1 MKAALIVNPTA
12 GQRDLRADLQQAIA
26 YLQSQ
31 GWDVAIDVTNHWG
44 DGTRFA
50 RQAVARGCEIVV
62 VVGGDGTLNEVVN
75 GLVGSDVALGVLPM
89 GTGNVWAA
97 EMGLLPIPT
106 PLHRPDLLAAAR
118 ALVGGTTRWVDVG
131 LVKGRRLGHGAG
143 EPAWTPE
150 VENLES
156 PGERYFLLWAGVG
169 FDALVTQLIEGPE
182 RLMKRRWGALAYGLA
197 GLRMAGSFGSTWATL
212 RLDDEELRARVL
224 LVLISNVQLY
234 AGMVRVA
241 PAARLDD
248 GWLDVCVFKGHGFL
262 YILRHIVGIVT
273 WRHLHDPEV
282 VYRRARRVT
291 VDAADPL
298 PVQTD
303 GEPVGVTPL
312 EVTLM
317 PRALRVIVPPGA
329 PAGLFLPRAG
339 DPKAVSRKEG
349 PAAELPEEV

>member
-31 GWDVAIDVTNHWG
+31 GWDMAIDETNHWG

-50 RQAVARGCEIVV
+50 RQAVAQGCQVVV
-62 VVGGDGTLNEVVN
+62 VVGGDGTLNEAVN

-118 ALVGGTTRWVDVG
+118 ALVAGTARWVDVG
-131 LVKGRRLGHGAG
+131 LVKGPRLRAG
-143 EPAWTPE
+143 EPARTPE
-150 VENLES
+150 VFEHLES

-182 RLMKRRWGALAYGLA
+182 RPMKRRWGALAYGLA
-197 GLRMAGSFGSTWATL
+197 GLRTAGSFAGTRVAL
-212 RLDDEELRARVL
+212 RLDDEELRARAL

-241 PAARLDD
+241 PAARLDN
-248 GWLDVCVFKGHGFL
+248 GWFDVCVFKGHGLL
-262 YILRHIVGIVT
+262 YIFRHIVGIVT
-273 WRHLHDPEV
+273 WRHLHDPQV

-303 GEPVGVTPL
+303 GEPVGLTPL
-312 EVTLM
+312 EVTVV
-317 PRALRVIVPPGA
+317 PRALRVIVPPRA
-329 PAGLFLPRAG
+329 PAGLFMTR
-339 DPKAVSRKEG
+339 D
-349 PAAELPEEV
+349 